1 MVSSKDLRGK
11 IWLWAGRIIIIAAL
25 FNCFIKIQEHDRWRF
40 IFISGSACLSE
51 ASFGPLN
58 INIQISCPEFI
69 KQLKRGNDYYSA
81 CPEPYPHRKSF
92 EDTTPPGVAYRVAR
106 SVSQAYKKAGKL
118 NNSSTFRLL
127 VLFLVGSTMN
137 DHIVGRSVYLS

>member
-1 MVSSKDLRGK
+1 MAL
-11 IWLWAGRIIIIAAL
+11 GRQNNNHCRA

-58 INIQISCPEFI
+58 INFQISCPEFI
-69 KQLKRGNDYYSA
+69 KQLKRGNDHYSA
-81 CPEPYPHRKSF
+81 CPKPYPPRKAF
-92 EDTTPPGVAYRVAR
+92 EDTTP
-106 SVSQAYKKAGKL
+106 
-118 NNSSTFRLL
+118 SSGIHAQKYSRELDENPASRLL
-127 VLFLVGSTMN
+127 ISFLTGSTMN